1 MLSAPQLN
9 ELLMQYTLAAR
20 GAGHGPLTSE
30 DDALVRSAGW
40 PADQPT
46 TAWDRADVARFV
58 LLRDLAAT
66 VDAASFEQAALACF
80 TQGDA
85 GEQRSWC
92 RAVSLL
98 PAPERFLLAMTDTC
112 RTNILPLFESL
123 ACENPY
129 PARYFPELHFNQMV
143 LKAMFNSVALAR
155 IVGLKARRNAEL
167 SRMST
172 DYAAERTAAGRS
184 VPADIALAQ

>member
-1 MLSAPQLN
+1 MLSSPELN
-9 ELLMQYTLAAR
+9 ELLTHYTLASRSA
-20 GAGHGPLTSE
+20 GAGPLTS
-30 DDALVRSAGW
+30 DDQTVLHAAGW
-40 PADQPT
+40 PADVPT
-46 TAWDRADVARFV
+46 ATWTRTDVARFA
-58 LLRDLAAT
+58 LLRDLAT
-66 VDAASFEQAALACF
+66 RLDAVAFEPAALACF
-80 TQGDA
+80 TNGDA
-85 GEQRSWC
+85 GEQRSFC

-98 PAPERFLLAMTDTC
+98 PAPERFLSTMTDTC

-155 IVGLKARRNAEL
+155 IVGLAQRRNAEL

-172 DYAAERTAAGRS
+172 DYAAERTAAGRT
-184 VPADIALAQ
+184 VPPDIALAQ

>member
-1 MLSAPQLN
+1 MLPSSQIN
-9 ELLMQYTLAAR
+9 ELLTRYTLAPR
-20 GAGHGPLTSE
+20 SAGNGPLTAG
-30 DDALVRSAGW
+30 DQTAVRSAGW
-40 PADQPT
+40 PVEVPLTDWT
-46 TAWDRADVARFV
+46 RADVARFA

-66 VDAASFEQAALACF
+66 IDATAFEHAALACF

-85 GEQRSWC
+85 GEQRSFC
-92 RAVSLL
+92 RFVSLL
-98 PAPERFLLAMTDTC
+98 PAPERFLPTMTDTC

-129 PARYFPELHFNQMV
+129 PARYFPELNFNQMV

-155 IVGLKARRNAEL
+155 IVGLAQRRNAEL

-172 DYAAERTAAGRS
+172 DYAAERTAAGRA